1 MAGIIISNMEI
12 SNFII
17 QNVWWKGKEYLEED
31 KHLREYRE
39 KKYKWQP
46 KILKDIRLIPG
57 NLYSLRG
64 PRQIGKTTLVK
75 LIIESL
81 IQNGVQEKMVFY
93 MNCDSILG
101 STELLNTLRDYH
113 EYADSLLIKEKYV
126 FLDEIS
132 GIENWQK
139 TIKVLVDSGEMK
151 NTCLFLTGSHTL
163 DIKKGF
169 DMLPGRTGK
178 YGKDFLLLPLTFNE
192 YVRLI
197 KPEIGKKLEQMGSNS
212 ISLAEINSAVSSAL
226 PFDHDLKIIFNQ
238 YLLTGGFP
246 LAINEFHTG
255 KTIPDYVYEIYSR
268 WVIGDIVK
276 WGKQEKI
283 LKQILRT
290 AILKQSTA
298 VSFDSFAKEAEIKSH
313 KTVSTYV
320 EDLENMFVFLV
331 LYFMDFNKKI
341 PDYNRN
347 KKIYFFDPFIYHIFN
362 RLLNLKEAEINPSLI
377 ESVAV
382 VHFARLVHGLYPK
395 ASFNDLT
402 FYWKNK
408 KETDIVL
415 KLDTR
420 LLAVEVKY
428 QEKIT
433 KDDFQSL
440 YHFESG
446 LILSKSLL
454 KLDDKYS
461 VIPVHLMLA
470 VI

>member
-1 MAGIIISNMEI
+1 MELSDLNI
-12 SNFII
+12 Y
-17 QNVWWKGKEYLEED
+17 NVWWKGKEHLKDD
-31 KHLREYRE
+31 KHLREYGE
-39 KKYKWQP
+39 KKYKWKP
-46 KILKDIRLIPG
+46 AMLGELKLVPG

-81 IQNGVQEKMVFY
+81 IRGGVEERAVFY
-93 MNCDSILG
+93 MSCDPIIDAG
-101 STELLNTLRDYH
+101 ELLKILRMYH
-113 EYADSLLIKEKYV
+113 EHADSLRIKERYV
-126 FLDEIS
+126 FIDEVS
-132 GIENWQK
+132 GIQNWQK
-139 TIKVLVDSGEMK
+139 TVKILADTGELK

-178 YGKDFLLLPLTFNE
+178 YGKDVLLLPLTFRE
-192 YVRLI
+192 YISLI
-197 KPEIGKKLEQMGSNS
+197 RPDIGIKLEKPDSV
-212 ISLAEINSAVSSAL
+212 SLKKINSAVSSAL
-226 PFDHDLKIIFNQ
+226 PFERELKIIFNQ

-255 KTIPDYVYEIYSR
+255 NEIPDYIHEIYSR
-268 WVIGDIVK
+268 WVIGDIVN

-298 VSFDSFAKEAEIKSH
+298 VSFDSFAKDAKIKSH
-313 KTVSTYV
+313 KTVSAYV
-320 EDLENMFVFLV
+320 EDLENMFVFFV
-331 LYFMDFNKKI
+331 VYFLDINKKVADFNK
-341 PDYNRN
+341 N

-362 RLLNLKEAEINPSLI
+362 RMLNLREAQITPDLV
-377 ESVAV
+377 ESAAV
-382 VHFARLVHGLYPK
+382 IHFARFAREMHPGMD
-395 ASFNDLT
+395 FNDLV

-408 KETDIVL
+408 RETDILV
-415 KLDTR
+415 KSDEK

-433 KDDFQSL
+433 GEDFQSL
-440 YHFESG
+440 YHFGSG
-446 LILSKSLL
+446 IILSKSKW
-454 KLDDKYS
+454 KLDEKYPI
-461 VIPVHLMLA
+461 IPVHVMLA

>member
-1 MAGIIISNMEI
+1 MEV
-12 SNFII
+12 SDFVI
-17 QNVWWKGKEYLEED
+17 QNIWWKGKEYLKED
-31 KHLREYRE
+31 KHLREYQE

-46 KILKDIRLIPG
+46 GILSDLKIVTG

-81 IQNGVQEKMVFY
+81 IQRGIPEKAVFY
-93 MNCDSILG
+93 INCDSILDFG
-101 STELLNTLRDYH
+101 ELLKTVRAYH
-113 EYADSLLIKEKYV
+113 EYADSLLINEKYV

-132 GIENWQK
+132 GIRNWQK
-139 TIKVLVDSGEMK
+139 AVKILVDSGEAK

-178 YGKDFLLLPLTFNE
+178 YGKDFLLLPLTFRE
-192 YVRLI
+192 YVSLI
-197 KPEIGKKLEQMGSNS
+197 RPEIGEKLEKTSG
-212 ISLAEINSAVSSAL
+212 ISSSEINSTIGSAL
-226 PFDHDLKIIFNQ
+226 PFEHELRILFSQ

-246 LAINEFHTG
+246 LAINEFHTE
-255 KTIPDYVYEIYSR
+255 KEIPDYIYEIYSR

-276 WGKQEKI
+276 WGKREKI

-298 VSFDSFAKEAEIKSH
+298 VSFDSFAKDAEIKSH
-313 KTVSTYV
+313 KTVSAYV

-331 LYFMDFNKKI
+331 LYFLDINKKI
-341 PDYNRN
+341 PDFNKN

-362 RLLNLKEAEINPSLI
+362 RLLNLKEAEITPSLV
-377 ESVAV
+377 EAVAV
-382 VHFARLVHGLYPK
+382 IHFARFVQERHPAMSLNNLI
-395 ASFNDLT
+395 

-408 KETDIVL
+408 KETDIIV
-415 KLDTR
+415 KSGKKMM
-420 LLAVEVKY
+420 AVEVKY

-440 YHFESG
+440 YHFGGG
-446 LILSKSLL
+446 LVLSKSV
-454 KLDDKYS
+454 LDVDEKYS

-470 VI
+470 II

>member
-1 MAGIIISNMEI
+1 MEI
-12 SNFII
+12 SDFVI
-17 QNVWWKGKEYLEED
+17 QNIWWKGKENLEDD

-46 KILKDIRLIPG
+46 KILSDLKIIPG

-81 IQNGVQEKMVFY
+81 IQKRVSERAVFY
-93 MNCDSILG
+93 INCDSIIDF
-101 STELLNTLRDYH
+101 SELLKTLRVYH
-113 EYADSLLIKEKYV
+113 EYADSLLIKGKYV

-139 TIKVLVDSGEMK
+139 TVKVLVDSGEMEH
-151 NTCLFLTGSHTL
+151 TCLFLTGSHTL

-178 YGKDFLLLPLTFNE
+178 YGKDFLLLPLTFKE
-192 YVRLI
+192 YISLI
-197 KPEIGKKLEQMGSNS
+197 RPEIGIKLEQLSS
-212 ISLAEINSAVSSAL
+212 ISLAQINSVINSAL
-226 PFDHDLKIIFNQ
+226 PFDYELKIIFNQ

-246 LAINEFHTG
+246 LAINEFHAG
-255 KTIPDYVYEIYSR
+255 KEIPEYVYEIYSR

-298 VSFDSFAKEAEIKSH
+298 VSFDSFAKDAEIKSH

-341 PDYNRN
+341 PDYNKN

-362 RLLNLKEAEINPSLI
+362 RLLNLKEAEVTPSLI

-382 VHFARLVHGLYPK
+382 VHFARLIQGQYPNM
-395 ASFNDLT
+395 SFNDLI

-408 KETDIVL
+408 KETDIVV
-415 KLDTR
+415 KANNK

-428 QEKIT
+428 QEKIS

-440 YHFESG
+440 YHFGSG

-454 KLDDKYS
+454 KIDDKYS

-470 VI
+470 II

>member
-1 MAGIIISNMEI
+1 ME
-12 SNFII
+12 FPDFLI
-17 QNVWWKGKEYLEED
+17 QNIWWKGKEYLKDD

-39 KKYKWQP
+39 KKYQWQP
-46 KILKDIRLIPG
+46 AILRDIKLIPG
-57 NLYSLRG
+57 NLFSLRG

-81 IQNGVQEKMVFY
+81 IQGGIQENAVFY
-93 MNCDSILG
+93 TSCDSILDFG
-101 STELLNTLRDYH
+101 ELRKSLRTYH
-113 EYADSLLIKEKYV
+113 EYADSLGINEKYV

-132 GIENWQK
+132 GIQNWQK
-139 TIKVLVDSGEMK
+139 AVKILADSGELR
-151 NTCLFLTGSHTL
+151 NTCIFLTGSHTL

-178 YGKDFLLLPLTFNE
+178 YGEDFLLLPLTFRE
-192 YVRLI
+192 YVSLI
-197 KPEIGKKLEQMGSNS
+197 RPEIKLEKLQSFS
-212 ISLAEINSAVSSAL
+212 IKEINSVVRNAL
-226 PFDHDLKIIFNQ
+226 PFEHELKILFSQ

-255 KTIPDYVYEIYSR
+255 KVIPDYIYEIYSR

-290 AILKQSTA
+290 AILKQSTP

-313 KTVSTYV
+313 KTVSAYV
-320 EDLENMFVFLV
+320 EDLEHMFVFLV
-331 LYFMDFNKKI
+331 MYFLDINKKVPDFNK
-341 PDYNRN
+341 N

-362 RLLNLKEAEINPSLI
+362 RLLNLKEAKITPALI
-377 ESVAV
+377 EAVAA
-382 VHFARLVHGLYPK
+382 VHFARFAREKHPNIEFNELV
-395 ASFNDLT
+395 

-408 KETDIVL
+408 RETDIVV
-415 KLDTR
+415 KSDGK

-428 QEKIT
+428 QEKIS
-433 KDDFQSL
+433 KEDLQSL
-440 YHFESG
+440 YHFGEG
-446 LILSKSLL
+446 IILSKSEW
-454 KLDDKYS
+454 KQSEKYQ
-461 VIPVHLMLA
+461 VIPAHVMLA